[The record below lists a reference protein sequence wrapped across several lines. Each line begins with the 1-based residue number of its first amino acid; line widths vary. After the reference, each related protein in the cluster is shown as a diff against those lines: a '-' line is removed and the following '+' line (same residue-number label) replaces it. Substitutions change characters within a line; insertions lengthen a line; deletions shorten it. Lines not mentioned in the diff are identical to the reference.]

1 MKATNENTT
10 YKPWHWIIVVLLALT
25 WGSSFILMKKSLI
38 GLLPFQVAALRIAIT
53 SIALLPFTI
62 LNFRKVER
70 SKIKYIVLSGLM
82 GSGIP
87 AFFFATAQMHLNSSL
102 AGVLNSLT
110 PVWALFLGMLF
121 FKLKTSFK
129 QIVGILLGFCGAA
142 SLVVFGHHNNSLNS
156 EISYAF
162 LIVIATFCY
171 GLNLNILRTYL
182 VGINPL
188 SIASLSFFFIGIP
201 ACIYLVGFT
210 DLFERINTN
219 PATLPSLAYISIL
232 GIVGT
237 ATASIV
243 FYYLV
248 QKTSTLFGAVTTYFI
263 PVVAVGWGFFDNEPI
278 TIVHFIGLGLILFG
292 VWMVTRKK

>member
-1 MKATNENTT
+1 LKVVENTT
-10 YKPWHWIIVVLLALT
+10 YKPWHWLVVALLALT
-25 WGSSFILMKKSLI
+25 WGSSFFLMKKSLV
-38 GLLPFQVAALRIAIT
+38 GLMPFQVAALRIAIT

-62 LNFRKVER
+62 LNFRKVEP

-121 FKLKTSFK
+121 FKMKTSFN
-129 QIVGILLGFCGAA
+129 QILGILLGFCGAA
-142 SLVVFGHHNNSLNS
+142 SLVIFGHHSNSLNS
-156 EISYAF
+156 EISYAL
-162 LIVIATFCY
+162 LIVFATFCY
-171 GLNLNILRTYL
+171 GMNLNILKTYL
-182 VGINPL
+182 VGINPM
-188 SIASLSFFFIGIP
+188 SIASMSFFFIGIP

-210 DLFERINTN
+210 DLFHRIQSNPNTI
-219 PATLPSLAYISIL
+219 PSLGYISIL
-232 GIVGT
+232 GVVGT

-248 QKTSTLFGAVTTYFI
+248 QKTSTLFGAITTYFI
-263 PVVAVGWGFFDNEPI
+263 PVVAVGWGIYDSEPI
-278 TIVHFIGLGLILFG
+278 TFMHFIGLGLILFG

>member
-1 MKATNENTT
+1 LKETT
-10 YKPWHWIIVVLLALT
+10 LYKPWHWIIVALLALT
-25 WGSSFILMKKSLI
+25 WGSSFYLMKKSLV
-38 GLLPFQVAALRIAIT
+38 GLLPFQVAALRISIT
-53 SIALLPFTI
+53 AIALLPFTI
-62 LNFRKVER
+62 LNFRKIER

-110 PVWALFLGMLF
+110 PVWALFLGIVF
-121 FKLKTSFK
+121 FKMKTSAQ
-129 QIVGILLGFCGAA
+129 QIIGILLGFFGAA

-156 EISYAF
+156 ELQYAL

-171 GLNLNILRTYL
+171 GMNLNILRTYL
-182 VGINPL
+182 GGISPT

-201 ACIYLVGFT
+201 AIIYLVGFS
-210 DLFERINTN
+210 DLLERIHTN
-219 PATLPSLAYISIL
+219 PKTLPSLGYISIL

-263 PVVAVGWGFFDNEPI
+263 PVVAVGWGFYDNEPI
-278 TIVHFIGLGLILFG
+278 TYIHFIGLGLILFG